1 MKVDMEPMLS
11 QEIPKEQLAFGAAF
25 LRAFMECDGEVQ
37 KYVVQLARLAGSP
50 EATDREKTMALYSIA
65 EALRP
70 VMRNGH
76 LGISVD
82 EADQIAVEDRPD
94 GAAALARLQNQRKVF
109 SERLAALIERKNVS
123 QTELAKAIG
132 VSQPA
137 ISLLL
142 ARKCRPQ
149 RRTVEKVAEALNV
162 EIRELWP
169 ED

>member
-1 MKVDMEPMLS
+1 MKVDMKPMLS
-11 QEIPKEQLAFGAAF
+11 QEIPKEQLAVGAAF
-25 LRAFMECDGEVQ
+25 LRAFMECDDEIQ
-37 KYVVQLARLAGSP
+37 KHVVQLAKLAGSP

-70 VMRNGH
+70 VMHNGH

-94 GAAALARLQNQRKVF
+94 GAAALARLQNQKKEF
-109 SERLAALIERKNVS
+109 SERLAALMERKNIS
-123 QTELAKAIG
+123 QAELAKAIG

-149 RRTVEKVAEALNV
+149 RRTVEKLAEALNV
-162 EIRELWP
+162 ETRELWL
-169 ED
+169 EG